1 VAVRGADDQIA
12 LADWLFQAL
21 DQPANVPREYRL
33 SGSKDDIVRVFYL
46 THAGTTQRVQEIA
59 TEVRTATG
67 IPRVFTNN
75 TARIVTV
82 RGSAAQIAQA
92 DRIVKERDQ

>member
-1 VAVRGADDQIA
+1 
-12 LADWLFQAL
+12 
-21 DQPANVPREYRL
+21 
-33 SGSKDDIVRVFYL
+33 L